1 MTIDKDMF
9 DTLKDLDKVGL
20 AKGVVDELGITTVK
34 CVMMKYYNCQTADEL
49 SDVIY
54 SKYAKKEIDPLM
66 EAIAKR
72 VSALIMEEIRK

>member
-1 MTIDKDMF
+1 MLIDKEMI

-20 AKGVVDELGITTVK
+20 ANSVVDTLGVTTVK
-34 CVMMKYYNCQTADEL
+34 CVMMKYYNCQTTDEL
-49 SDVIY
+49 DDVIY

-72 VSALIMEEIRK
+72 VSTLIMEEIRK

>member
-1 MTIDKDMF
+1 MVIDKEMF
-9 DTLKDLDKVGL
+9 DTLRDLDKVGL
-20 AKGVVDELGITTVK
+20 AESVVDTLGTTTVK
-34 CVMMKYYNCQTADEL
+34 LVMMKYYKCQTTDEL
-49 SDVIY
+49 NDVIY